1 VEEFVISRKLAAL
14 AAASLVFGSSGAIAQ
29 SASPLSLNN
38 APAVERAGAD
48 TESANELRG
57 TTGWIIGAIALG
69 LIIWGAIELF
79 DDDDNDSP

>member
-1 VEEFVISRKLAAL
+1 VISRTLAAV
-14 AAASLVFGSSGAIAQ
+14 AAASLAFGSSAALAQ
-29 SASPLSLNN
+29 SAAPLSV

-48 TESANELRG
+48 TASANELRG

-79 DDDDNDSP
+79 DDDDPDSP

>member
-1 VEEFVISRKLAAL
+1 VISRTLAAV
-14 AAASLVFGSSGAIAQ
+14 AAASLAFGSSAALAQ
-29 SASPLSLNN
+29 SAAPLSV

-48 TESANELRG
+48 TASANELRG

-79 DDDDNDSP
+79 GDDDPDSP

>member
-1 VEEFVISRKLAAL
+1 MISRTLAAL
-14 AAASLVFGSSGAIAQ
+14 AAASIVFGSSAAMAR
-29 SASPLSLNN
+29 SADALSLGN

-48 TESANELRG
+48 TAAASELRG

-79 DDDDNDSP
+79 DDDDPDSP

>member
-1 VEEFVISRKLAAL
+1 VISRTLAAV
-14 AAASLVFGSSGAIAQ
+14 AAASLAFGSSAALAQ
-29 SASPLSLNN
+29 SAAPLSV

-48 TESANELRG
+48 TTANNELRG

-79 DDDDNDSP
+79 DDDEPESP

>member
-1 VEEFVISRKLAAL
+1 MISRTLAAV
-14 AAASLVFGSSGAIAQ
+14 AAASLAFGSSAALAQ
-29 SASPLSLNN
+29 SAAPLSV

-48 TESANELRG
+48 TASANELRG

-79 DDDDNDSP
+79 DDDEPDSP

>member
-1 VEEFVISRKLAAL
+1 MISRTIAAV
-14 AAASLVFGSSGAIAQ
+14 AAASLAFGSSAALAQ
-29 SASPLSLNN
+29 SAAPLSV

-48 TESANELRG
+48 TAASNELRG

-79 DDDDNDSP
+79 DDDDPESP